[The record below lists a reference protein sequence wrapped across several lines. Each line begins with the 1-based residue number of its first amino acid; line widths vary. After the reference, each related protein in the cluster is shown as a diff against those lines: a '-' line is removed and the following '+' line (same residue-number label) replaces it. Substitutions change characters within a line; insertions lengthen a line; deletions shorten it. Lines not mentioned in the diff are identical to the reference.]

1 MNRLLLL
8 IAALSGTLAP
18 VLAPAAQVRA
28 PHIEAE
34 LIAEDRAL
42 VPGRT
47 QWLAL
52 RLAPDAGWHTY
63 WRNPGDS
70 GLPTRI
76 QWQLPSGLSAGEIH
90 WPAPE
95 TFSLGPILNY
105 GYSHETL
112 HLVPVTVAE
121 TVLPGQTLNLN
132 ATAKWLVCADVCI
145 PGSAELSLNLP
156 VANSSEADPAWAQAF
171 ADTRKLLPREP
182 QISGQFQIANGEVHL
197 ALATGE
203 LSIPPS
209 ASAALY
215 PLSKELLNHSQP
227 QRLRREADQL
237 RFSQPLSDFFGE
249 APAQVEAVLVIGD
262 EVPRAYPV
270 RLQPGEVQPVAAP
283 LDAGVAGEAMEPSPI
298 SLAWVLALAFIGGL
312 ILNLMPCVLPV
323 LAIKALTL
331 VEAQGEE
338 RARQRGH
345 TLVYTAGVVASCVSI
360 AALLLL
366 ARAGGEAAGW
376 GFQLQSPIFVALM
389 AYLLFALGLSLSG
402 VVAFGTQLMGVGQHL
417 TQRSGYSGSFATG
430 VLAVVVASPCTAPF
444 MGTALGYAMTQNAAV
459 ALLVFATLGLGLA
472 APFLLIG
479 FVPGA
484 ARWLPKPGAWMETF
498 KQVMAFPLYLT
509 VVWLVWVLGRQTGA
523 NGIAVAGLGLVL
535 VAFALW
541 LWGRRTPGES
551 RWAAALAVISLVA
564 AVGLLSLPE
573 LRHGAAAASHASS
586 GDQSEPY
593 TAERLA
599 SLRAEGRTVFINMT
613 ADWCLSCLANERVA
627 LSSDAVQSA
636 FADGQV
642 AYLKGDWTNG
652 DPAITAVLEQF
663 GRNGVPLYVVYHPG
677 QAPQLLPQIL
687 TPDIVLTAIKA
698 PNGVIP

>member
-1 MNRLLLL
+1 MNRFLIY
-8 IAALSGTLAP
+8 IAAVLGLSTAAPLLAAP
-18 VLAPAAQVRA
+18 VQA

-34 LIAEDRAL
+34 LIAEDTAL
-42 VPGRT
+42 VPGRR

-52 RLAPDAGWHTY
+52 RLAPEKDWHTY
-63 WRNPGDS
+63 WQNPGDS

-76 QWQLPSGLSAGEIH
+76 EWTLPDGLQTGDIH

-95 TFSLGPILNY
+95 VFTLGPIVNY
-105 GYSHETL
+105 GYGHETL

-121 TVLPGQTLNLN
+121 GLEAGSRLTL
-132 ATAKWLVCADVCI
+132 AAKARWLVCADVCI
-145 PGSAELSLNLP
+145 PGSADLELEMP
-156 VANSSEADPAWAQAF
+156 VATQAQPDSRWRDAF
-171 ADTRKLLPREP
+171 AAARRQLPQAPE
-182 QISGQFQIANGEVHL
+182 IGGQFEISDGELHV
-197 ALATGE
+197 ALDSAD

-209 ASAALY
+209 AAVQLFPISN
-215 PLSKELLNHSQP
+215 ELVNHSQP
-227 QRLRREADQL
+227 QRLRREAAQL
-237 RFSQPLSDFFGE
+237 RISQALSDFFGT
-249 APAQVEAVLVIGD
+249 APDTVDAVLVIGD
-262 EVPRAYPV
+262 QGRAHPV
-270 RLQPGEVQPVAAP
+270 RLTAGSVQPVAQAATALAGNAP
-283 LDAGVAGEAMEPSPI
+283 AASAGLQINLS
-298 SLAWVLALAFIGGL
+298 WVLLLAFAGGL

-338 RARQRGH
+338 QQRQRMH
-345 TLVYTAGVVASCVSI
+345 TLVYTAGVVASCLSI

-376 GFQLQSPIFVALM
+376 GFQLQSPVFVALM

-417 TQRSGYSGSFATG
+417 TQRSGYGGSFATG

-444 MGTALGYAMTQNAAV
+444 MGTALGYAMTQPPAI
-459 ALLVFATLGLGLA
+459 ALLVFGTLGLGLA

-523 NGIAVAGLGLVL
+523 NGIAVVGAGLVL
-535 VAFALW
+535 LAFALW
-541 LWGRRTPGES
+541 LWGRRTPGEH
-551 RWAAALAVISLVA
+551 RWASALAVLGLIGALS
-564 AVGLLSLPE
+564 LLSLPE
-573 LRHGAAAASHASS
+573 LRRGAAANPAQAASS
-586 GDQSEPY
+586 EGWAPY
-593 TAERLA
+593 SDATLEQ
-599 SLRAEGRTVFINMT
+599 LRAEGRSVFINMT

-627 LSSDAVQSA
+627 LASDAVQKA
-636 FADGQV
+636 FEAQNV

-652 DPAITAVLEQF
+652 DPAISAVLERF

-677 QAPQLLPQIL
+677 AEPQVLPQIL
-687 TPDIVLTAIKA
+687 TPDIVINALNQT
-698 PNGVIP
+698 NQ